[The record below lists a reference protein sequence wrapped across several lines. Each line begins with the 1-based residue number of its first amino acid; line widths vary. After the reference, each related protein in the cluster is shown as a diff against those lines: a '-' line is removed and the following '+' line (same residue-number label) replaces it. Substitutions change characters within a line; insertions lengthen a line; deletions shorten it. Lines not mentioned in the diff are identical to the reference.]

1 MIRVFRHF
9 LPGASLFLV
18 LMDIL
23 ALATVCY
30 LVVMTAGMSMLP
42 SPPWLSAQV
51 SLLISAL
58 AILGMGALG
67 LYSPLVLLNYRITF
81 VRTFLAFVLVAPVIF
96 VAAAV
101 CHKLFGFPQGITA
114 VSYAE
119 MTLVGLIAI
128 LATRTTFWVISTF
141 DMFKRQILVIGAGDT
156 AARIARLADSHA
168 IHPFK
173 IKAFVKMAH
182 EPVCVPCIS
191 LDLGQSQNP
200 DSLVN
205 YAREQGV
212 REIVIAT
219 SERRGLPVHP
229 LLRCKLA
236 GIRTTDFLSFWER
249 ECGRVNIDVL
259 QPSWLVFSDGFR
271 VGRLVSLSKR
281 LFDIAVSV
289 FLLIFTAPILLAS
302 AIAIKL
308 DSPGP
313 VFYRQ
318 VRVGLHGHPFTIL
331 KFRSMAVKAEQE
343 GSPQWACLNDD
354 RVTRVGSVIRKIRID
369 ELPQLLNVL
378 WGAMSFVG
386 PRPERPHFVE
396 QLAAQIPF
404 YRERHSVKPGI
415 TGWAQISYRYGASL
429 EDARE
434 KLSYDL
440 YYVKNRG
447 LFLDFVILM
456 ETVRVVLWADGGR

>member
-9 LPGASLFLV
+9 LPGESLFLV
-18 LMDIL
+18 LVDML
-23 ALATVCY
+23 ALAAVCD
-30 LVVMTAGMSMLP
+30 LVVMTAGVPVLP
-42 SPPWLSAQV
+42 SPPWLSAEV
-51 SLLISAL
+51 SLLMSAF

-81 VRTFLAFVLVAPVIF
+81 VRTFLAFVLIAPVIF
-96 VAAAV
+96 LAAAV
-101 CHKLFGFPQGITA
+101 CHKLFGFPEGITT

-128 LATRTTFWVISTF
+128 LATRTSFWVISTF
-141 DMFKRQILVIGAGDT
+141 DTFKRQILVIGAGDT
-156 AARIARLADSHA
+156 AARIARLADSQA
-168 IHPFK
+168 THPFK

-182 EPVCVPCIS
+182 DTVCVPCVP
-191 LDLGQSQNP
+191 LDLSQSQNP
-200 DSLVN
+200 DSLLN
-205 YAREQGV
+205 YARERGV

-236 GIRTTDFLSFWER
+236 GIRITNFLSFWER
-249 ECGRVNIDVL
+249 ECGRVDIDVL

-271 VGRLVSLSKR
+271 VGRLVNLSKR

-289 FLLIFTAPILLAS
+289 ILLIFTAPILLAS

-318 VRVGLHGHPFTIL
+318 DRVGLYGRSFTIL
-331 KFRSMAVKAEQE
+331 KFRSMTVKAERE
-343 GSPQWACLNDD
+343 SSPQWASPNDD

-378 WGAMSFVG
+378 CGDMSFVG
-386 PRPERPHFVE
+386 PRPERPYFVE

-415 TGWAQISYRYGASL
+415 TGWAQINYRYAASTD
-429 EDARE
+429 DARE

-447 LFLDFVILM
+447 LFLDFVILV
-456 ETVRVVLWADGGR
+456 ETVHVVLWAEGGR